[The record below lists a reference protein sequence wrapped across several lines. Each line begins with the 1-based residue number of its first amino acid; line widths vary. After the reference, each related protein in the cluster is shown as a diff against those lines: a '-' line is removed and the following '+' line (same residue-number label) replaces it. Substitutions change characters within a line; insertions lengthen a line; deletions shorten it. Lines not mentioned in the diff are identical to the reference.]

1 MSEGDRRRAQIL
13 EILKKSEQPVSGTDL
28 AGRLHVSRQV
38 IVQDVALLRAENR
51 EILSTYKGYVLPQ
64 QRSEQLCPGVPG
76 ESYNGRDVGR
86 ASDDGGLWRYC
97 SGCICGTSTL
107 WADPGGLNGA

>member
-13 EILKKSEQPVSGTDL
+13 DILKKSEQPVSGTDL

-51 EILSTYKGYVLPQ
+51 EIPVDL
-64 QRSEQLCPGVPG
+64 
-76 ESYNGRDVGR
+76 
-86 ASDDGGLWRYC
+86 
-97 SGCICGTSTL
+97 
-107 WADPGGLNGA
+107 

>member
-51 EILSTYKGYVLPQ
+51 EILSTYKGYVLPSAEKQ
-64 QRSEQLCPGVPG
+64 SSCVRVFRVNHTTEETLDELQTMVDYEVLFWMYLWNIHSMGRS
-76 ESYNGRDVGR
+76 GR
-86 ASDDGGLWRYC
+86 
-97 SGCICGTSTL
+97 T
-107 WADPGGLNGA
+107 